1 MARRAKPL
9 TESPTVPAKKRK
21 RKVRRKLTV
30 AARAKRAAQ
39 MKVNR
44 KNTEPNVK
52 IALHIQH
59 FVNGIT
65 FGPGIVTLK
74 RSLAWQFKGE
84 EERFLQAERDLFTTK
99 STVIGRPGPT
109 GSYSTHRVPD
119 ELFDESLSDP
129 QYVIPVPKP
138 D

>member
-1 MARRAKPL
+1 MARRALPL
-9 TESPTVPAKKRK
+9 NESPTAPAKKRK

-59 FVNGIT
+59 FINGKVY
-65 FGPGIVTLK
+65 GPGIVVLK
-74 RSLAWQFKGE
+74 RSMAQQFRGE
-84 EERFLQAERDLFTTK
+84 EERFVQGEKDLFTTK
-99 STVIGRPGPT
+99 STIVGKLGPS
-109 GSYSTHRVPD
+109 GSHSTHRIPD
-119 ELFDESLSDP
+119 GLLDEALGDP
-129 QYVIPVPKP
+129 KYTIPTA